1 MMAVV
6 ASRRRASVVGR
17 PTRAV
22 EWTETANSAVPARSP
37 LSTFAVTTT
46 IIEELV
52 EPEHREV
59 LKDHMAS
66 EAPELLRIPPVPSR
80 TEVPLEEAGS
90 QSLPSRA
97 ELVEEYKEAGQLHR
111 LQIGLLFGQI
121 TVYLGI
127 SGGLFAVYFDQH
139 RAQRPILDTGIPVA
153 GLLLTL
159 FLFIISERAGD
170 YSHAARRRAVEIQ
183 NQLGFNLYMEN
194 SRPAAFGGLAT
205 AINAT
210 RGIYALGFVAWL
222 ITSFVWP

>member
-1 MMAVV
+1 
-6 ASRRRASVVGR
+6 
-17 PTRAV
+17 V
-22 EWTETANSAVPARSP
+22 ES
-37 LSTFAVTTT
+37 
-46 IIEELV
+46 
-52 EPEHREV
+52 EHRKV
-59 LKDHMAS
+59 LEDHVMS
-66 EAPELLRIPPVPSR
+66 EAPEFLGLPPVPSP
-80 TEVPLEEAGS
+80 TEVTLEDSGP

-97 ELVEEYKEAGQLHR
+97 ELVEEYKEAGEIHR

-127 SGGLFAVYFDQH
+127 SGGLFAVYFDQQ
-139 RAQRPILDTGIPVA
+139 RAQSPILDTWIPVA

-170 YSHAARRRAVEIQ
+170 YSHAARKRAVDIQ
-183 NQLGFNLYMEN
+183 NQLGFKLYMEN

-222 ITSFVWP
+222 VVSFVWP